1 MALVGR
7 AAAPMGVVLDPS
19 EVAAAVAYLCS
30 DEARSITGSTL
41 VIDGG
46 ASA

>member
-1 MALVGR
+1 
-7 AAAPMGVVLDPS
+7 MGVVLDPS

-30 DEARSITGSTL
+30 DDARSMTGSVL
-41 VIDGG
+41 VLDGG